1 MKKQI
6 TGFIVAIFALILLL
20 NGCNKNSVNIYKL
33 SADEQFKYAMKY
45 FKKGDYYK
53 AKTSLSVIV
62 LNNPGNII
70 VEKAQFYLAE
80 SYFYSK
86 EYVLAIQ
93 EYSKLIRSL
102 PQSEYV
108 DDSEFK
114 IAMCYYKLSPHYAL
128 DQEYTKKAISKFTQ
142 FIEEYPNS
150 DLIPKAKSILNEC
163 WEKLAKK
170 EFKTGELYRKMG
182 YYDSAVIS
190 FDNLLQKYPDSK
202 FVPDAL
208 YWKGVCSFKM
218 KKYDQAAESFNKV
231 ISGFPETVAAE
242 KSKKKLEEIKKVSK
256 NKE

>member
-108 DDSEFK
+108 
-114 IAMCYYKLSPHYAL
+114 
-128 DQEYTKKAISKFTQ
+128 
-142 FIEEYPNS
+142 
-150 DLIPKAKSILNEC
+150 
-163 WEKLAKK
+163 
-170 EFKTGELYRKMG
+170 
-182 YYDSAVIS
+182 YDS
-190 FDNLLQKYPDSK
+190 
-202 FVPDAL
+202 
-208 YWKGVCSFKM
+208 
-218 KKYDQAAESFNKV
+218 
-231 ISGFPETVAAE
+231 
-242 KSKKKLEEIKKVSK
+242 
-256 NKE
+256 